1 MNEMSAS
8 LSPAERRSERRLRV
22 RLPVDVSGTDR
33 NGAGFD
39 EKTFSEDLC
48 RGGMAFVISRALEPG
63 TDVEI
68 HLSLPSPEGNREP
81 SDFATRGRVRHVQT
95 IRSGSVVGVVF
106 VGPRL
111 HRLFV
116 SESAPPA

>member
-1 MNEMSAS
+1 MSEASAS
-8 LSPAERRSERRLRV
+8 PNPAERRSERRLRV
-22 RLPVDVSGTDR
+22 RLPVGVRGTDR

-39 EKTFSEDLC
+39 EKTFSEDVC
-48 RGGMAFVISRALEPG
+48 RAGMAFVLSRDLEPG
-63 TDVEI
+63 ADVEI
-68 HLSLPSPEGNREP
+68 HLSLPSPEGNREQT
-81 SDFATRGRVRHVQT
+81 DFATRGQVRHIQT
-95 IRSGSVVGVVF
+95 IESRSVVGVAF

>member
-1 MNEMSAS
+1 VNEISAGP
-8 LSPAERRSERRLRV
+8 SPAERRSERRLRV
-22 RLPVDVSGTDR
+22 RLPVGVSGTDR

-39 EKTFSEDLC
+39 EKTFSEDVC

-63 TDVEI
+63 ADVEI
-68 HLSLPSPEGNREP
+68 HLSLPSPEGNREQT
-81 SDFATRGRVRHVQT
+81 DFTTRGQVRHVQAVQ
-95 IRSGSVVGVVF
+95 SGSVVGVVF

-116 SESAPPA
+116 SETAPPA